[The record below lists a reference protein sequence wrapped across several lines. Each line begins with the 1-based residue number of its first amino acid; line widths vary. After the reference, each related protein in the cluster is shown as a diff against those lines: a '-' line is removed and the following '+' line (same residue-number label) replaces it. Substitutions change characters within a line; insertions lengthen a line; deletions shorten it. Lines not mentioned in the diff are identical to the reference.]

1 MEHMT
6 WMQGCTKTRY
16 PGIFKTP
23 NGYRV
28 RVRAMDPRTGT
39 LKEGNREHENIDLR
53 EALLRQAQMRDEI
66 TSSGVAAQRLR
77 VGEFAKHWIESKGP
91 SVDKGTADRYAAA
104 LEDHVLPALGLFFY
118 DQLTTLDVQKWVNA
132 SRRKGYRAETIRG
145 WFRVLRTMTRDAM
158 GPLDLPRDPTLRIT
172 FPEDEERDD
181 NALKPELLGIFLQN
195 MERLSPQHYALVA
208 VLAFTG
214 LRFCHASALRWEDMD
229 ADNGVLRVV
238 RKNIRGRL
246 GPVSRKKRA
255 PREYPLHPQLAD
267 ILREHRRRLLKEQ
280 SSGVGSGWM
289 FPSETGG
296 LRTPGGLWKAWK
308 ACVEA
313 TKIGERFTIH
323 GLRRTFND
331 LTRRAGVDGV
341 VIKNLTGHVTEKMR
355 THYSTVGLDEKLAA
369 VSSVH
374 RLVSTASRR
383 GGDGGGDA
391 SSEQKKTGEGGAP

>member
-1 MEHMT
+1 MLNMT

-16 PGIFKTP
+16 AGIFKTP
-23 NGYRV
+23 SGYRV

-39 LKEGNREHENIDLR
+39 LKEGNREYEKIDLR
-53 EALLRQAQMRDEI
+53 EALLKQAQMRDEI
-66 TSSGVAAQRLR
+66 TSGGVAAQRLR

-91 SVDKGTADRYAAA
+91 TVDPGTADRYAAA
-104 LEDHVLPALGLFFY
+104 LEDHILPGLGLFFY
-118 DQLTTLDVQKWVNA
+118 DQLTTLEVQKWVNA
-132 SRRKGYRAETIRG
+132 GRRKGYRAETIRG

-158 GPLDLPRDPTLRIT
+158 EPLDLPRDPTLRIT

-181 NALKPELLGIFLQN
+181 NAILPELLGTFLQN

-229 ADNGVLRVV
+229 ADNGVLHVV
-238 RKNIRGRL
+238 RKNIRGRV

-255 PREYPLHPQLAD
+255 PRDYPLHATLAD
-267 ILREHRRRLLKEQ
+267 ILRDHRRRLLEQ
-280 SSGVGSGWM
+280 QAPGVESGWM
-289 FPSETGG
+289 FPSEAGG
-296 LRTPGGLWKAWK
+296 LRTPGGLWKAWR
-308 ACVEA
+308 ACVKES
-313 TKIGERFTIH
+313 KIKERFTVH

-341 VIKNLTGHVTEKMR
+341 VIKSLTGHVTEKMR

-374 RLVSTASRR
+374 RLVSLGKSES
-383 GGDGGGDA
+383 GDGGGDA
-391 SSEQKKTGEGGAP
+391 APGQKKAGEG